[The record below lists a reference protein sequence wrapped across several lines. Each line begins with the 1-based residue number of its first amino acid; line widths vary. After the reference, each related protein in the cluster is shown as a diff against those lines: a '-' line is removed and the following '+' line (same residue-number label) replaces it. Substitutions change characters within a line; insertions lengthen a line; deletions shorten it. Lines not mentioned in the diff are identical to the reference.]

1 MNNFGLMKINKFFLV
16 ILLIPFLYSCKVY
29 KSNIMFKTEYE
40 YVVDS
45 IRMANLQADKNF
57 DISVNDY
64 ITIKVYTH
72 NGERIIDPDY
82 ELMKGVGQMNNQQIQ
97 EIRYLVRQNGNV
109 FLPMVGDIK
118 IKGYTIRQADS
129 LLSVEYGKYYYNVFV
144 NTKIVNKRIVVIGAL
159 GGKVIPLEN
168 DNISVIEAIALY
180 GGMSSDS
187 RAKNI
192 RLIRGDL
199 KKPDVSI
206 LNLSTIEGLKQATT
220 NVEPNDI
227 IYIEPVRR
235 HLPQALQDIVPIL
248 SLATSIITTLLLI
261 ANLNKK

>member
-1 MNNFGLMKINKFFLV
+1 
-16 ILLIPFLYSCKVY
+16 
-29 KSNIMFKTEYE
+29 MFKTKYE
-40 YVVDS
+40 YVIDS

-57 DISVNDY
+57 VISVNDY

-82 ELMKGVGQMNNQQIQ
+82 ELLKSVGQINNQQIQ
-97 EIRYLVRQNGNV
+97 EIRYLVRQNGQV
-109 FLPMVGDIK
+109 YLPMVGDIK
-118 IKGYTIRQADS
+118 LQGYTIRQADS
-129 LLSVEYGKYYYNVFV
+129 VLSAEYGKYYYNVYV
-144 NTKIVNKRIVVIGAL
+144 NTKILNKRIVVIGAL

-180 GGMSSDS
+180 GGMSPDS

-206 LNLSTIEGLKQATT
+206 LNLSTIEGLKKATT

-235 HLPQALQDIVPIL
+235 HLPQALQDVVPIL
-248 SLATSIITTLLLI
+248 SLATSIITTFLLI